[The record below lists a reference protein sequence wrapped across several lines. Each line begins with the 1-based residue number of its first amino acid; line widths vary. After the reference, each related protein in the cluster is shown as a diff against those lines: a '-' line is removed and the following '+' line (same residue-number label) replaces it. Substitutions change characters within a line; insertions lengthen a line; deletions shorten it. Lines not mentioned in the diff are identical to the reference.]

1 METNFAEIDNY
12 LRQNKRLVLARII
25 HQIGS
30 APRRLGTKCL
40 ILEDGTLIGTIG
52 GGTLEHKVLEKA
64 KEVLHTAKTAVHH
77 FNLTGTE
84 VVKTN
89 MLCGG
94 IVDVYLEPIFPEN
107 HATRALFA
115 EVAALTAKGRTGIL
129 LTAVAEGIR
138 ADDTAGRLLIAED
151 GTETGQI
158 GAKIKNALGDTGKYL
173 KANRP
178 VLRELVP
185 GEVSVFVEPIRRE
198 DTLYLFGAGHIST
211 FVAPLAT
218 TVGFSVAV
226 IDDREEFAN
235 RKRFPSAADILVMP
249 FAEAFKQI
257 RMTSSSYLVIV
268 TRGHMHDLAVLRKA
282 VDTPYAY
289 LGMIGSKRKIKIIF
303 DALRQEGVSENNLKK
318 VHAPIGLDIGG
329 ETPEEIAVSIVAE
342 LIQTRNR

>member
-12 LRQNKRLVLARII
+12 LRQNRRLVLARII

-40 ILEDGTLIGTIG
+40 IFEDGTLIGTIG
-52 GGTLEHKVLEKA
+52 GGSLEHEVLEKA
-64 KEVLHTAKTAVHH
+64 KVVLHTAKTAVHH

-84 VVKTN
+84 VAKTE
-89 MLCGG
+89 MPCGG
-94 IVDVYLEPIFPEN
+94 IVDVYLEPIYPEN
-107 HATRALFA
+107 RASSALFA

-151 GTETGQI
+151 GTETGEI
-158 GAKIKNALGDTGKYL
+158 GAKIKNALGDTNIYL
-173 KANRP
+173 KANKP

-185 GEVSVFVEPIRRE
+185 GEFSVFVEPIRRE

-235 RKRFPSAADILVMP
+235 RQRFPSAADIRVMP

-257 RMTSSSYLVIV
+257 RMTSSSYLAIA
-268 TRGHMHDLAVLRKA
+268 TRGHMHDLAVLRRA
-282 VDTPYAY
+282 VDTPCAY
-289 LGMIGSKRKIKIIF
+289 LGMIGSKRKIKTIF
-303 DALRQEGVSENNLKK
+303 NALRQEGVSESSLKK
-318 VHAPIGLDIGG
+318 IHAPIGLDIGG

-342 LIQTRNR
+342 LIQTRNK